1 MGHPNPL
8 FVLDHCSPCLFGHC
22 PAWFQHLSAQ
32 RGSVKPAEPSGDT
45 PDVMGEAAE
54 GAEGEAAEGADA
66 VRIHMVPPCRLIVRA
81 TAGARVIGKQGV
93 LVRPLI

>member
-45 PDVMGEAAE
+45 PVVMGEAAE
-54 GAEGEAAEGADA
+54 GAEGEAGVEAPVEA
-66 VRIHMVPPCRLIVRA
+66 P
-81 TAGARVIGKQGV
+81 AGGDFTMFT
-93 LVRPLI
+93 